1 MSPLY
6 ISCLVDTMFNVYNGY
21 SSICSFL
28 YKNIIIVFSYYY
40 LFILSCVL
48 FLFLSYRIPY
58 CYSPF
63 LFSTFLV
70 VIVFRSFM
78 SLFFG
83 RLFSNV
89 KEFFSRFVP
98 VGTPIYICPLV
109 CVAETISY
117 IIRPVVLI
125 LRPFINI
132 RLGCLGAVALCK
144 LCFSSWLWIL
154 VLFILFFYEVFVA
167 VVHWYI
173 VTRILSFSINH

>member
-6 ISCLVDTMFNVYNGY
+6 ILCLVDIMFNTYNNY
-21 SSICSFL
+21 NSISSVL
-28 YKNIIIVFSYYY
+28 YKNIVVLFSYYY
-40 LFILSCVL
+40 LLILSCVL
-48 FLFLSYRIPY
+48 ILFLSYRVPY
-58 CYSPF
+58 CYRPF

-70 VIVFRSFM
+70 IMVFSAFV
-78 SLFFG
+78 SLFSR
-83 RLFSNV
+83 RLFNNT

-98 VGTPIYICPLV
+98 VGTPMYICPLV

-117 IIRPVVLI
+117 IIRPIVLI

-144 LCFSSWLWIL
+144 LCFSNWLWIL

-173 VTRILSFSINH
+173 VTRILSFSVDH